1 MSLLDKLKRSRS
13 KAKQQADQVVEQ
25 HGDKIASGIEKTGE
39 AVNKAT
45 GRRFDDKI
53 DKGVSKAK
61 ERLEQPGDDQ
71 PAAPPP
77 TTAAPESTPKPSA
90 SDDTGKNT
98 GAGPTT

>member
-61 ERLEQPGDDQ
+61 ERLEKPGDDK
-71 PAAPPP
+71 PTGPPP
-77 TTAAPESTPKPSA
+77 TTAAPESTPKSST
-90 SDDTGKNT
+90 SDDTDKNT
-98 GAGPTT
+98 GAGPTP